1 MADTK
6 PYNEIIENAT
16 LCFAKIAESG
26 KKFESEDREYSV
38 NVTVNKQTA
47 KDFKKKFTKQPIKEF
62 NNADYEAKFGIK
74 VPYPEQ
80 DEQFVIKLSKGH
92 IINGVES
99 YNNKFRPQAYLVNQ
113 DSTLTCITT
122 SRLIANGSIA
132 DVAYRVTTN
141 KFGTFAHLEGVR
153 ITNLIEYRKSS
164 NLLNPFGG
172 VVSVIEEEDKS
183 VSEARKNREEEETP
197 VPPQQP
203 SNTGFDP
210 SDMDDRDLPF

>member
-1 MADTK
+1 MADIK
-6 PYNEIIENAT
+6 PYNEIIENVT

-62 NNADYEAKFGIK
+62 DNKDYEVKFGIK

-122 SRLIANGSIA
+122 SRLIANGSVA

-210 SDMDDRDLPF
+210 SDMDSDIPF

>member
-1 MADTK
+1 MADIK
-6 PYNEIIENAT
+6 PYNEIIENVT

-62 NNADYEAKFGIK
+62 DNADYEAKFGIK

-183 VSEARKNREEEETP
+183 VSEARKSREEEETP
-197 VPPQQP
+197 VPPQQL

>member
-1 MADTK
+1 MADIK
-6 PYNEIIENAT
+6 PYNEIIENVT

-62 NNADYEAKFGIK
+62 DNADYEAKFGIK